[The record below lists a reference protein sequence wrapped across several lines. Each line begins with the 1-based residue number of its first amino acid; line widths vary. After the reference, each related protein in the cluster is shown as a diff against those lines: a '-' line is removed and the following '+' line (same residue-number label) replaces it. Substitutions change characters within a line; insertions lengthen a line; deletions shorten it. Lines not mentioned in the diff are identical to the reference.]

1 VSNLLE
7 GSLVRLSVADT
18 DEVVRAWS
26 KWNADTEFKR
36 LLDDQPPT
44 MMSPAQQ
51 RRELEQETRDD
62 KNFYFAVRPMNF
74 DAKIGFTALWVNWL
88 HHDAFVAIGIGERM
102 YWGKGYGTDAMRI
115 TLRYAFEELDLHR
128 VSLSVWAVNARA
140 IRSYIN
146 AGFKL
151 EGRVRESM
159 QRDGT
164 RMDMLLMGVLRSEFR
179 VPSAEH

>member
-1 VSNLLE
+1 
-7 GSLVRLSVADT
+7 
-18 DEVVRAWS
+18 
-26 KWNADTEFKR
+26 
-36 LLDDQPPT
+36 
-44 MMSPAQQ
+44 
-51 RRELEQETRDD
+51 
-62 KNFYFAVRPMNF
+62 
-74 DAKIGFTALWVNWL
+74 
-88 HHDAFVAIGIGERM
+88 
-102 YWGKGYGTDAMRI
+102 MRI